1 MNFESVRKKVKD
13 FEEDLGIKFDNLDL
27 LIIALT
33 HSSSL
38 HSSGLYRHQSN
49 QRLEFLGDAVV
60 GLVIGELFYHN
71 SSNWDEGTL
80 TARRALVINGNSL
93 SKAAKKIKLHEN
105 IIMSPE
111 EYKKELNLKQSNLA
125 DAFEALTGAIYL
137 DKGLDFAAQF
147 VVSSLEDQIYKALKS
162 EKIKD
167 DKSILQELTQ
177 SKGMGTPVYK
187 LVSKN
192 GPAHDLRFGI
202 AAIIN
207 GVELGVGNGAKKI
220 EAERDA
226 ARSAYRRLEKDQSLA
241 FRSRAKFK
249 TKIKYFVKDFYDSIS
264 DRNQKQ

>member
-93 SKAAKKIKLHEN
+93 SKAAKKIKLH
-105 IIMSPE
+105 
-111 EYKKELNLKQSNLA
+111 
-125 DAFEALTGAIYL
+125 
-137 DKGLDFAAQF
+137 
-147 VVSSLEDQIYKALKS
+147 
-162 EKIKD
+162 
-167 DKSILQELTQ
+167 
-177 SKGMGTPVYK
+177 
-187 LVSKN
+187 
-192 GPAHDLRFGI
+192 
-202 AAIIN
+202 
-207 GVELGVGNGAKKI
+207 
-220 EAERDA
+220 
-226 ARSAYRRLEKDQSLA
+226 
-241 FRSRAKFK
+241 
-249 TKIKYFVKDFYDSIS
+249 
-264 DRNQKQ
+264 